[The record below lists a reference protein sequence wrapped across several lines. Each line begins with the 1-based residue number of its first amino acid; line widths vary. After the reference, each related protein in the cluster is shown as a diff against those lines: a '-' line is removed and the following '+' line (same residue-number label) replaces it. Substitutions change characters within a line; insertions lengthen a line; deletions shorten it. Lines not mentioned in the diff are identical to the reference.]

1 MVHHLRLVT
10 RNVGQITMKQT
21 IAFDESGNSGGNLL
35 DSEQPVFVLASV
47 HVTDDET
54 AKLIEPHS
62 DEMKFS
68 KLKRS
73 SKGRRKIFDILNTE
87 MLNDDK
93 VLISGFHKPFMV
105 ITKLVDLLIEPMLY
119 ESGIDL
125 YERGANIAM
134 ANMLFFTMPIFIGRD
149 SFEAIQSAFVEMVR
163 FPSSVATER
172 FFELIYKARS
182 DLKHPEF
189 AKELDM
195 LLATQ
200 SVVGKSLCKWDGSD
214 LDPAIPAFVEHGSIW
229 TGRLKT
235 EFSIL
240 HDSSKPIQQQQLIL
254 EAMMSTSEEPVSIGY
269 DRRKMVFPI
278 MATGI
283 EFHDSSLIP
292 QIQLADIIASSAAY
306 CLRASL
312 GTQVDTFA
320 NELQRTKILSGN
332 FRPVWPEIKVTPE
345 DLGTKK
351 VGGIDANNY
360 IGEYVSKRLGG
371 IPPKGVRSKD

>member
-1 MVHHLRLVT
+1 
-10 RNVGQITMKQT
+10 MKQNV
-21 IAFDESGNSGGNLL
+21 AFDESGNSGGNLL
-35 DSEQPVFVLASV
+35 DPEQPVFVLASV

-54 AKLIEPHS
+54 VKLIEPHS
-62 DEMKFS
+62 DEIKFS

-73 SKGRRKIFDILNTE
+73 YKGRRKILDILNTD
-87 MLNDDK
+87 MLSDDK
-93 VLISGFHKPFMV
+93 VLISGFHKSFMV
-105 ITKLVDLLIEPMLY
+105 ITKMVDLLIEPMLY

-125 YERGANIAM
+125 FERGENIAM
-134 ANMLFFTMPIFIGRD
+134 ANMLFFTMPVFIGRD
-149 SFEAIQSAFVEMVR
+149 SFKAIQAAFVEMVR
-163 FPSSVATER
+163 FPSSAAAER
-172 FFELIYKARS
+172 FFELIYKARR

-189 AKELDM
+189 AQELDM

-200 SVVGKSLCKWDGSD
+200 SEVRKSLYKWDGSD

-229 TGRLKT
+229 TSRLMT

-254 EAMMSTSEEPVSIGY
+254 EAMMSTSEKPVSIGY
-269 DRRKMVFPI
+269 DRRKMAFPI
-278 MATGI
+278 MAAGI
-283 EFHDSSLIP
+283 EFYDSSLIP

-312 GTQVDTFA
+312 NTKIDSFTQ
-320 NELQRTKILSGN
+320 ELLRTKILSGN
-332 FRPVWPEIKVTPE
+332 FRPVWPEVKVTPE
-345 DLGTKK
+345 DLGTNK

-371 IPPKGVRSKD
+371 IPPKGERSKD

>member
-1 MVHHLRLVT
+1 
-10 RNVGQITMKQT
+10 MKQT
-21 IAFDESGNSGGNLL
+21 VAFDESGNSGGNLL

-54 AKLIEPHS
+54 VKLIEPHS

-73 SKGRRKIFDILNTE
+73 FKGRRKILDILNTD
-87 MLNDDK
+87 LLSDDK

-105 ITKLVDLLIEPMLY
+105 ITKMVDLLIEPMLY

-134 ANMLFFTMPIFIGRD
+134 ANMLFFTMPVFIGRD
-149 SFEAIQSAFVEMVR
+149 SFESIQSAFVEMVR
-163 FPSSVATER
+163 FSSSAAAER
-172 FFELIYKARS
+172 FFELIYEARS
-182 DLKHPEF
+182 DLKHSEF
-189 AKELDM
+189 AQELDM

-200 SVVGKSLCKWDGSD
+200 SEVRKSLRKWDGSD

-229 TGRLKT
+229 TSRLKT

-269 DRRKMVFPI
+269 DRRKMAFPI

-283 EFHDSSLIP
+283 EFHDSSLVP

-312 GTQVDTFA
+312 GTQIDTFA
-320 NELQRTKILSGN
+320 HELQRTKILSGN
-332 FRPVWPEIKVTPE
+332 FRPVWPEVKVTPD
-345 DLGTKK
+345 DLGTNK

-371 IPPKGVRSKD
+371 IPPKGERSKE

>member
-1 MVHHLRLVT
+1 M
-10 RNVGQITMKQT
+10 MKQNV
-21 IAFDESGNSGGNLL
+21 AFDESGNSGANLL

-54 AKLIEPHS
+54 GKLFEPNS

-73 SKGRRKIFDILNTE
+73 FKGRRKILDILNSE
-87 MLNDDK
+87 LLNDDK

-105 ITKLVDLLIEPMLY
+105 ITKMVDLLIEPMLY
-119 ESGIDL
+119 ESGIDI

-134 ANMLFFTMPIFIGRD
+134 ANMLFLTMPVFIGRD
-149 SFEAIQSAFVEMVR
+149 SFESIQAAFVEMIR
-163 FPSSVATER
+163 SPSSVAAER
-172 FFELIYKARS
+172 FFELIYEARS
-182 DLKHPEF
+182 DLKHSEF
-189 AKELDM
+189 AQELDM

-200 SVVGKSLCKWDGSD
+200 SVVGGSLGKWDGSD

-229 TGRLKT
+229 TSRLKT

-283 EFHDSSLIP
+283 EFHDSSLCP
-292 QIQLADIIASSAAY
+292 QIQLADIIASSSAY

-312 GTQVDTFA
+312 GQQTDTFA
-320 NELQRTKILSGN
+320 HDLQRTKILSGN
-332 FRPVWPEIKVTPE
+332 FRPVWPEIKVTPD
-345 DLGTKK
+345 DLGTNKI
-351 VGGIDANNY
+351 GGIDANNY

-371 IPPKGVRSKD
+371 IPPKGERMKD